1 MAVVNLKSGAIT
13 NRDATPRAL
22 TNSNISQA
30 ELQEAVGTIE
40 AGVGDQTGSTYVM
53 CQIPSNAVINEILLY
68 TDILDSGA
76 ATMAFDIGLYRT
88 TADGGAVVDAD
99 LFASA
104 VLMLTSAINGTKVAH
119 EANDIANAEKML
131 WQIVPGSL
139 TEDPKCMYDVVLT
152 TTGDNDTAGT
162 ISLKV
167 RYKQ

>member
-1 MAVVNLKSGAIT
+1 MAVVNLKAGAIT
-13 NRDATPRAL
+13 NRDATPKVL
-22 TNSNISQA
+22 TNSNISRA
-30 ELQEAVGTIE
+30 DLQEAVATIE
-40 AGVGDQTGSTYVM
+40 CAADDATGSTYRMVS
-53 CQIPSNAVINEILLY
+53 IPSNAVINEILLY

-76 ATMAFDIGLYRT
+76 ATMAFDIGLYHT

-131 WQIVPGSL
+131 WQIL
-139 TEDPKCMYDVVLT
+139 ALDADPNCMYDIVLT